1 MLYSMHSFFTFI
13 KNITPLSEESQSALA
28 AFLQRMEL
36 PKGHSLLRP
45 GSVCRYLY
53 FIEKGLTRTYYLK
66 DGKDI
71 TDWISA
77 ENSIAVS
84 IISFLTHQPDR
95 RGIELLE
102 DSVFYAISF
111 TDLED
116 LYKQYHDIDRLGR
129 LLLSQGIIQLQQRF
143 DDLHFATAQQR
154 YHQLISS
161 NPSLINRVPLGMIA
175 SYLGITQETLSRIR
189 AHYTGF

>member
-1 MLYSMHSFFTFI
+1 MKELSFFTFI
-13 KNITPLSEESQSALA
+13 KKITSLSEESQSAFTA
-28 AFLQRMEL
+28 VLQRMEFR
-36 PKGHSLLRP
+36 KGHDLLRP
-45 GSVCRYLY
+45 GSICRYFY

-102 DSVFYAISF
+102 DSIFYALSF
-111 TDLED
+111 ADLEN
-116 LYKQYHDIDRLGR
+116 LYKEYHDIERLGR
-129 LLLSQGIIQLQQRF
+129 LLISQGIIQLQQRF

-189 AHYTGF
+189 ANYSGF

>member
-1 MLYSMHSFFTFI
+1 MTSFLSFV
-13 KNITPLSEESQSALA
+13 KGITPLSDKAETALLSVLRRYE
-28 AFLQRMEL
+28 F
-36 PKGHSLLRP
+36 PKGHNLLRP
-45 GSVCRYLY
+45 GAVCHYFY
-53 FIEKGLTRTYYLK
+53 FIEKGLTRTYYIK
-66 DGKDI
+66 DGKDV

-84 IISFLTHQPDR
+84 IISFLTRQPDR

-102 DSVFYAISF
+102 DAILYAISH

-116 LYKQYHDIDRLGR
+116 LYRQYHDIDRLGR

-154 YHQLISS
+154 YHQLISQ
-161 NPSLINRVPLGMIA
+161 NPSLVARVPLGIIA

-189 AHYTGF
+189 AQQPGF